1 MKAEKV
7 VETISKGSIVVTIE
21 MVVAMMEVI
30 VMVTVARGGVNVPP
44 MANQDMKTGVDARIH
59 RTPRASFVSPSGS

>member
-1 MKAEKV
+1 M
-7 VETISKGSIVVTIE
+7 ETISKGSIIVTIE
-21 MVVAMMEVI
+21 IVVAMMAVI
-30 VMVTVARGGVNVPP
+30 VIVARGGVNVPP